1 MYYTMYALK
10 SQYFHLFFPEKSSDL
25 SPAQKAEPAKRRA
38 KNIPCHTDRGVS
50 YRYSVVRMHIFV
62 SIRVFPNSISICVLY
77 AIFYLRILIYLHSS
91 LTWFIGFYLTLS
103 SLLKYRF
110 VVSLFV
116 ISSRTSFNNFLYP
129 PTHVGGE
136 DYVYVGVPSSV
147 SIFCNFT
154 QIIVLTSSHFV
165 GRFYRSAVTL
175 SEYSTLLF
183 GCAWLPFRQSPH
195 FGKESSLFVPSFPF
209 FRSPRPCGTLPTPSA
224 SNLVVHRTVLS
235 LFTSEITKHFLLV
248 SFFCTFIIAHIFDLS
263 RGF

>member
-1 MYYTMYALK
+1 
-10 SQYFHLFFPEKSSDL
+10 
-25 SPAQKAEPAKRRA
+25 
-38 KNIPCHTDRGVS
+38 
-50 YRYSVVRMHIFV
+50 MHIFV

-136 DYVYVGVPSSV
+136 DYVYVGVPSSE

-154 QIIVLTSSHFV
+154 QIIALTSSHFV

-195 FGKESSLFVPSFPF
+195 LGKESSLFVPSFPF
-209 FRSPRPCGTLPTPSA
+209 FVRHVPVALCRLRR
-224 SNLVVHRTVLS
+224 LRT
-235 LFTSEITKHFLLV
+235 
-248 SFFCTFIIAHIFDLS
+248 
-263 RGF
+263 